1 MRMRGHNICR
11 TDVIGAL
18 GHSAGNERYIM
29 QREAKSG
36 RDTSLEH
43 RLVEL
48 AWTDHAFA
56 ELLQTNPRLALA
68 SIGVELSPGVEVD
81 VRQQRRDTLYFAIP
95 PLAEHTEDAEKVIN
109 QMDLWQSGEL
119 FCWIMPQALK
129 LELLR
134 MRESFR
140 RNNP

>member
-1 MRMRGHNICR
+1 
-11 TDVIGAL
+11 
-18 GHSAGNERYIM
+18 M
-29 QREAKSG
+29 QREPKSDA
-36 RDTSLEH
+36 DTSLER

-56 ELLQTNPRLALA
+56 ALLQTNPRQALA
-68 SIGVELSPGVEVD
+68 SIGVEVSPGVEID
-81 VRQQRRDTLYFAIP
+81 VRQQRRDTLYFVIP
-95 PLAEHTEDAEKVIN
+95 PPAEPAEDAVKVIN

-119 FCWIMPQALK
+119 FSWIMPQALK

>member
-1 MRMRGHNICR
+1 
-11 TDVIGAL
+11 
-18 GHSAGNERYIM
+18 M
-29 QREAKSG
+29 QSESNKG
-36 RDTSLEH
+36 EKSLER

-48 AWTDHAFA
+48 AWTDPAFA
-56 ELLQTNPRLALA
+56 ELLQKNPRQALA
-68 SIGVELSPGVEVD
+68 SIGVEVSTGVEID
-81 VRQQRRDTLYFAIP
+81 VRQQRRDTLYFVIP
-95 PLAEHTEDAEKVIN
+95 PLAESTEDAATVIN

-140 RNNP
+140 KNNP

>member
-1 MRMRGHNICR
+1 MRSNVQQETKVDGK
-11 TDVIGAL
+11 
-18 GHSAGNERYIM
+18 E
-29 QREAKSG
+29 
-36 RDTSLEH
+36 TSLER

-48 AWTDHAFA
+48 AWTDHSFA
-56 ELLQTNPRLALA
+56 DLLQKNPRQALA
-68 SIGVELSPGVEVD
+68 SIGVEVSPDVEID
-81 VRQQRRDTLYFAIP
+81 VRQQRRDTLYFVIP
-95 PLAEHTEDAEKVIN
+95 PLAEPTEDAEKVIN
-109 QMDLWQSGEL
+109 QMDLWQSGDL

>member
-1 MRMRGHNICR
+1 MTICVTPDSTLNKGTRRRGSNVQQETKKSKEDI
-11 TDVIGAL
+11 TL
-18 GHSAGNERYIM
+18 ER
-29 QREAKSG
+29 
-36 RDTSLEH
+36 

-56 ELLQTNPRLALA
+56 ELLQKNPRQALA
-68 SIGVELSPGVEVD
+68 NIGVEVSPEVEID
-81 VRQQRRDTLYFAIP
+81 VRQQRRDTLYFVIP
-95 PLAEHTEDAEKVIN
+95 PLAEPAEDAGKVIN

>member
-1 MRMRGHNICR
+1 VRQE
-11 TDVIGAL
+11 TK
-18 GHSAGNERYIM
+18 
-29 QREAKSG
+29 KSEG
-36 RDTSLEH
+36 DISLER

-56 ELLQTNPRLALA
+56 ALLQKNPRQALA
-68 SIGVELSPGVEVD
+68 SIGVEVSPGVAID
-81 VRQQRRDTLYFAIP
+81 VRQQRRDTLYFVMP
-95 PLAEHTEDAEKVIN
+95 PLAEPKEDAEKVIN

-119 FCWIMPQALK
+119 FCWMMPQALK

>member
-1 MRMRGHNICR
+1 
-11 TDVIGAL
+11 
-18 GHSAGNERYIM
+18 M
-29 QREAKSG
+29 QSESNKG
-36 RDTSLEH
+36 DKSLER

-48 AWTDHAFA
+48 AWTNPAFA
-56 ELLQTNPRLALA
+56 ELLQKNPRQALA
-68 SIGVELSPGVEVD
+68 SIGVEVSTGVEID
-81 VRQQRRDTLYFAIP
+81 VRQQRRDTLYFVIP
-95 PLAEHTEDAEKVIN
+95 PLAESSEDAETVIN

-140 RNNP
+140 KNNP

>member
-1 MRMRGHNICR
+1 
-11 TDVIGAL
+11 
-18 GHSAGNERYIM
+18 M
-29 QREAKSG
+29 QSELKSEG
-36 RDTSLEH
+36 DKSLER

-48 AWTDHAFA
+48 AWTDRAFA
-56 ELLQTNPRLALA
+56 ELLQKNPRQALA
-68 SIGVELSPGVEVD
+68 SIGVEVSPGIEID
-81 VRQQRRDTLYFAIP
+81 VRQQRRDTLYFVVP
-95 PLAEHTEDAEKVIN
+95 PLAESTEDAEKVIN

-140 RNNP
+140 RNSP

>member
-1 MRMRGHNICR
+1 
-11 TDVIGAL
+11 
-18 GHSAGNERYIM
+18 M

-36 RDTSLEH
+36 GDTSLER

-56 ELLQTNPRLALA
+56 ELLQTNPRQALA
-68 SIGVELSPGVEVD
+68 SIGVEVSPGVDVD

-95 PLAEHTEDAEKVIN
+95 PLAERTEDAEKVIN